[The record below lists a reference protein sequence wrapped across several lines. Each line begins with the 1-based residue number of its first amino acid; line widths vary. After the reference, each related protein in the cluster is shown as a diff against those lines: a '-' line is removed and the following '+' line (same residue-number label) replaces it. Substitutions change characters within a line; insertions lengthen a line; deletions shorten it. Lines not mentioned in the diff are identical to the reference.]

1 MLIRGVVEVFEAFFV
16 VLITEDFEMVSESA
30 LVVPSFSKVLI
41 TLLKILEAVVDVVM
55 PVTKANSL
63 VEFLVEEIFT
73 AVEESIGIGMGLLAV
88 ASVAAIAWVVI
99 VATPAVIADKE
110 DVEVGL
116 EVLSI
121 ALVTNVVVSKDVT

>member
-30 LVVPSFSKVLI
+30 LVVPSFLKFLI

-73 AVEESIGIGMGLLAV
+73 AVEESIGIGMDLLAV

-110 DVEVGL
+110 DVEAGL